1 MTTTQ
6 DSEQII
12 TKFGNEANQPDIIS
26 GLQNLAKL
34 HAISIEDLYIKWEQ
48 FACQK
53 PRVLTTIT
61 VKTLDPF
68 KHFLQEDIE
77 KRANSSA
84 GNISTLRNQPNG
96 LKRPKTLK
104 GINNGSSLFGF
115 NIPKTPLLAKKRK
128 VSTAD
133 DSNHEDSS
141 IKIEF
146 NTDDINSTPKS
157 NEENKYDISIKTE
170 SNTQKLFGKGT
181 YSQEKTGTITESLN
195 PSNIE
200 IADGLSVQEDGT
212 SDTHVRIQL
221 LNDPEKYKFKTMRQN
236 LIESSDVLDEQIE
249 LFSKFAKEQLNI
261 GDAELGDPT
270 IQSQADIYAIGR
282 IVPDSPQYDGY
293 LNTDSLALETS
304 RKIGIGRRV
313 RLNLEH
319 IEEASLFCGQIAIL
333 RGKNANGDYF
343 LVEKIMNIPY
353 PDFPLSSA
361 EELNEYSD
369 LMKNKASKVIVTSG
383 PYIPENDFDLSY
395 LTNFIEKINTE
406 LKPHILIMSGPF
418 LDTTNK
424 IIMGGKISHFDNLK
438 TQPTT
443 LNEIFTKLI
452 APILK
457 KINPAVQV
465 ILIPST
471 RDVTSTH
478 ASYPQD
484 SFDRKTLQLPK
495 NFKCFTNP
503 STFQLNETNI
513 GTSNVDIFK
522 DMKEITKGGMT
533 MSYNRFD
540 RVSEHILQQR
550 RYYPQF
556 PGSISK
562 MIVEDQNN
570 KGSQGTKSKVYK
582 HISGADL
589 EVAYMGLTE
598 FVSNISP
605 DIIIIPSDLA
615 PFARVVKNVVMIN
628 PGKFVRPNGSNGTY
642 AQISITCPDIN
653 DNSLTEIPG
662 NEKLYLHNIW
672 KRSRVD
678 IVSN

>member
-1 MTTTQ
+1 MIQ
-6 DSEQII
+6 DSEEII
-12 TKFGNEANQPDIIS
+12 VKFGSEANQPEIIS
-26 GLQNLAKL
+26 ALQSLAKL

-53 PRVLTTIT
+53 PHVLTTIT

-84 GNISTLRNQPNG
+84 SNISTIRNQPNG

-128 VSTAD
+128 VSAAGDSNYD
-133 DSNHEDSS
+133 DSSM
-141 IKIEF
+141 KMEF
-146 NTDDINSTPKS
+146 NSDDINSTPKS
-157 NEENKYDISIKTE
+157 NEDNKQNLSIKTE
-170 SNTQKLFGKGT
+170 NNTQKLLVKGS
-181 YSQEKTGTITESLN
+181 YLEEKTGTITDSLN

-200 IADGLSVQEDGT
+200 IAEGLSVQEDGT
-212 SDTHVRIQL
+212 SDSHVRIQL
-221 LNDPEKYKFKTMRQN
+221 LNDPEKYKFRTMRQN
-236 LIESSDVLDEQIE
+236 LIECSDVLDEQIE
-249 LFSKFAKEQLNI
+249 LFSKFAKEHLNI
-261 GDAELGDPT
+261 SDAELGDPT
-270 IQSQADIYAIGR
+270 IQSQADMYAIGR

-293 LNTDSLALETS
+293 LNTESLALETS

-319 IEEASLFCGQIAIL
+319 IEEASLFCGQIAVL

-343 LVEKIMNIPY
+343 LVEKIMDIPY

-361 EELNEYSD
+361 DELTEYAD
-369 LMKNKASKVIVTSG
+369 LMRNKSSKIIVTSG

-395 LTNFIEKINTE
+395 LVNFVEKINTE
-406 LKPHILIMSGPF
+406 IKPHILIMSGPF

-424 IIMGGKISHFDNLK
+424 MIMGGKITHFDNLK
-438 TQPTT
+438 TQPST
-443 LNEIFTKLI
+443 LNELFTKLI
-452 APILK
+452 SPILK
-457 KINPAVQV
+457 KINPAIQV
-465 ILIPST
+465 ILTPST
-471 RDVTSTH
+471 KDAMSTH

-484 SFDRKTLQLPK
+484 SLDRKTLQLPK

-522 DMKEITKGGMT
+522 DMKEITKGGVT

-562 MIVEDQNN
+562 MVVDDGDN
-570 KGSQGTKSKVYK
+570 KDSKVTKPKIYK

-628 PGKFVRPNGSNGTY
+628 PGKFVKPNGSNGTY
-642 AQISITCPDIN
+642 VQLSITSPDIN
-653 DNSLTEIPG
+653 DDSLTEIPG
-662 NEKLYLHNIW
+662 DEKLYLHNIW